1 MRIKFEASSR
11 RHSKG
16 QITALFILLLL
27 FLADFW
33 AAGLPDGALFPQWD
47 KSVHLTAGALV
58 AALFFPYF
66 GKSRGLIL
74 FVLAIGGLFEAAE
87 FMVVSIADYGGVKWY
102 LGDTA
107 ADLLVDALG
116 AWIMIRML
124 SYFRYA
130 G

>member
-1 MRIKFEASSR
+1 MSSQ

-33 AAGLPDGALFPQWD
+33 AVGLPDGALFPQWD
-47 KSVHLTAGALV
+47 KLVHLMAGALV
-58 AALFFPYF
+58 AALFSPYF
-66 GKSRGLIL
+66 GKSRDLIL

-87 FMVVSIADYGGVKWY
+87 FMATSIADYGGVRWY

-107 ADLLVDALG
+107 VDLLVDALG
-116 AWIMIRML
+116 AWIMIWLIRR
-124 SYFRYA
+124 FRHTR
-130 G
+130 